1 MDEQRRQVR
10 ARPPSFKIEVP
21 GDQQKKS
28 EITEKMQKIRGLL
41 MNTFIIIF
49 LLYTLF

>member
-21 GDQQKKS
+21 GDQQKKV
-28 EITEKMQKIRGLL
+28 KLQKKCK
-41 MNTFIIIF
+41 T
-49 LLYTLF
+49 